1 MLERIGSYH
10 TSTEKKVLQTPAAR
24 HTSEVAAIREQI
36 AREYEASKQ
45 VFDGFTAT
53 AAHAFIT
60 ARQENI
66 EACYTELIQYMSPPE
81 AIQFMVEVENS
92 LQPSVSGNTS

>member
-1 MLERIGSYH
+1 MSASEI
-10 TSTEKKVLQTPAAR
+10 AR
-24 HTSEVAAIREQI
+24 IREQI
-36 AREYEASKQ
+36 ALEYEAAKQ
-45 VFDGFTAT
+45 VFNGFTAT

-66 EACYTELIQYMSPPE
+66 EACYTELMHFMSPSQ
-81 AIQFMVEVENS
+81 AIQLMVEVEHS

>member
-1 MLERIGSYH
+1 MSASEI
-10 TSTEKKVLQTPAAR
+10 AR
-24 HTSEVAAIREQI
+24 LRQQI
-36 AREYEASKQ
+36 ALEYEAAKQ

-66 EACYTELIQYMSPPE
+66 EACFVELTHYMSPAD
-81 AIQFMVEVENS
+81 AIRIMAQAENGV
-92 LQPSVSGNTS
+92 QPSVSGNTS